1 MALKAIGGI
10 LILIGLVDF
19 LGSFAGFDLWGMT
32 GIQLPEIIWRY
43 TAYIELAAGYA
54 LFKAGSNAGA
64 AEEAPPEVEVPDVV
78 DTAEVPEVDGV
89 EDDEEGLTE

>member
-1 MALKAIGGI
+1 MALKAIGGLLMLVGI
-10 LILIGLVDF
+10 VDF

-54 LFKAGSNAGA
+54 MFKAGSSAGT
-64 AEEAPPEVEVPDVV
+64 AEEAPPPELPEVE
-78 DTAEVPEVDGV
+78 GV
-89 EDDEEGLTE
+89 ETDEDGLTE

>member
-19 LGSFAGFDLWGMT
+19 LGSFAGFDLWGTM
-32 GIQLPEIIWRY
+32 GIDLPEIIWRF

-54 LFKAGSNAGA
+54 LLKAGGGGD
-64 AEEAPPEVEVPDVV
+64 AEEAPPEVEVPDVI
-78 DTAEVPEVDGV
+78 DTSEVPEVDGV